1 MRQIRCRLYKGI
13 NTKELD
19 ASLCFGAAQ
28 SKSWGQGRAHPLSPG
43 TETRT
48 QHSPRSA
55 GARGKGAGACLSRL
69 GVGDPLT
76 VHGAPQQLLHVPR
89 HIHRVFQVKIALG
102 VQHRVGAAGGRR

>member
-13 NTKELD
+13 KTP
-19 ASLCFGAAQ
+19 
-28 SKSWGQGRAHPLSPG
+28 KSWTPACVSGQHRANPGGRAHPLSPG

-76 VHGAPQQLLHVPR
+76 VHGAPQQLLHVPC

-102 VQHRVGAAGGRR
+102 VQHRVGAVGGRR